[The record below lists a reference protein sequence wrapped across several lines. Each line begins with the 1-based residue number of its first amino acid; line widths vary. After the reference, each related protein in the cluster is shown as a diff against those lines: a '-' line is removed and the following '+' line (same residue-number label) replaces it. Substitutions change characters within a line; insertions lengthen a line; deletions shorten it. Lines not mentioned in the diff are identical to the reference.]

1 MNMKR
6 VIKTQSHQNTSKSL
20 IYLYTCPEQYRGR
33 MIVTNFAAGHLLS
46 SNPIAPDQQKSA
58 RDQ

>member
-1 MNMKR
+1 MKR

-20 IYLYTCPEQYRGR
+20 SYLYTCPEQYRGR